1 MRGHMMQ
8 FFNADNIARIV
19 GQLAEEVRA
28 TLNAIA
34 AADAAG
40 PVSAANAERMTG
52 GRATPAPNMPG
63 VLITFEDACVLVY
76 LHMHVHADSMEQTLH
91 QPLPTYCEILR
102 QLACMCRCCGRGD
115 LLRWGGERGA
125 GGRQRD
131 GKGQRHACES
141 CSVYAPVPRHPYREL
156 TSCVTSARGP
166 CWMASCIV
174 GSVILHVT
182 PGKYEMFC

>member
-76 LHMHVHADSMEQTLH
+76 LHMHVQVLRTRGSTLH
-91 QPLPTYCEILR
+91 
-102 QLACMCRCCGRGD
+102 
-115 LLRWGGERGA
+115 GA
-125 GGRQRD
+125 N
-131 GKGQRHACES
+131 
-141 CSVYAPVPRHPYREL
+141 
-156 TSCVTSARGP
+156 TTSAV
-166 CWMASCIV
+166 ADV
-174 GSVILHVT
+174 L
-182 PGKYEMFC
+182 